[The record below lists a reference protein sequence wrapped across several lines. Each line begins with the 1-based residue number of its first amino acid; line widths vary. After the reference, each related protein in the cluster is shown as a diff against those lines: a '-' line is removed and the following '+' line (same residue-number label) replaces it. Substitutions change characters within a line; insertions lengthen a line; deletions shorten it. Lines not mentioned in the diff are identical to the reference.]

1 MARSIKKGPYV
12 EAKLEDKVLGI
23 NEGKSKK
30 GVITSDRE
38 ICGNIIGEREGAIIV
53 EKGVIHE
60 YIYRI
65 PRSNIEAYDSSQ
77 IILNIPLSNLNS
89 FEEKRNPSA
98 ESAKVD
104 SSNTATQ
111 LKDTVTDTISGTV
124 NKVKDLVSGNNN
136 NS

>member
-1 MARSIKKGPYV
+1 MTSIDLS
-12 EAKLEDKVLGI
+12 EAI
-23 NEGKSKK
+23 KSKK

-65 PRSNIEAYDSSQ
+65 PRSNIEAYDGAQ
-77 IILNIPLSNLNS
+77 IILNIPLSNLDS
-89 FEEKRNPSA
+89 FEEKRDASV

-124 NKVKDLVSGNNN
+124 DKVKDLVSGNNN
-136 NS
+136 KS

>member
-1 MARSIKKGPYV
+1 MASIDLS
-12 EAKLEDKVLGI
+12 EAI
-23 NEGKSKK
+23 KSKK

-38 ICGNIIGEREGAIIV
+38 ICGNIIGEREGSIIV

-65 PRSNIEAYDSSQ
+65 PRSNIEAYDGAQ
-77 IILNIPLSNLNS
+77 IILNIPLSNLDS
-89 FEEKRNPSA
+89 FEEKRDASV

-124 NKVKDLVSGNNN
+124 DKVKDLVSGNNN
-136 NS
+136 KS